1 MDHVIGVD
9 LGGTQ
14 IRAVRADLDGQIVER
29 QSILTL
35 ASQGLRP
42 TLERMRG
49 LIKSVWGEGPIAGV
63 AVGVPGPTDP
73 YRGVLL
79 VGPNLPG
86 WREVDLTREI
96 GAHFGVQT
104 FVGNDA
110 NLAGLAEYRFGAG
123 RGFRHMVYITHST
136 GIGTGVII
144 DGKMLLGR
152 MGLAAEI
159 GHTTIDLEGDVPEHD
174 LVGSW
179 EGMAS
184 GPHFALRA
192 RLALHAGAS
201 SCAVGLAGGDI
212 DAVTPVELTAAA
224 RQGDAFALEQYRL
237 VGRYMGTGIVNL
249 LHTFNPECIVIGGGV
264 WLNCRDLIRE
274 SMWETIRARAQ
285 SPAYWRDLEIRTAAL
300 GDDVGLLGATA
311 LALEEVQRARS
322 A

>member
-14 IRAVRADLDGQIVER
+14 IRAVRATLDGEIVER
-29 QSILTL
+29 RSVLTL

-42 TLERMRG
+42 TLDRMRA
-49 LIKSVWGEGPIAGV
+49 LIELVWGEGPISAI
-63 AVGVPGPTDP
+63 AVGAPGPTDP

-86 WREVDLTREI
+86 WREVDLNKEI
-96 GAHFGVQT
+96 GAHFGIPT
-104 FVGNDA
+104 YVGNDA

-123 RGFRHMVYITHST
+123 KGFRHMVYITHST

-144 DGKMLLGR
+144 DGQMLLGHR
-152 MGLAAEI
+152 GMAGEI
-159 GHTTIDLEGDVPEHD
+159 GHTTIDLDADIPEHD

-192 RLALHAGAS
+192 RLALHAGAKS
-201 SCAVGLAGGDI
+201 RAVELAGGDI
-212 DAVTPVELTAAA
+212 DAVTPVELNDAA
-224 RQGDAFALEQYRL
+224 REGDAFALEQYRL
-237 VGRYMGTGIVNL
+237 VGKYMGTGIVNL

-264 WLNCRDLIRE
+264 WLHCQDLITG
-274 SMWETIRARAQ
+274 SMWETIKARSQ
-285 SPAYWRDLEIRTAAL
+285 SPAYWQELEIRTAAL
-300 GDDVGLLGATA
+300 GGDVGLLGAVA
-311 LALEEVQRARS
+311 LALEGLQRAR
-322 A
+322 AV